1 MPADLDDAA
10 VPAADELVGSR
21 VLAVT
26 DEPLTPGLEVC
37 QHDRALVRACN
48 VGNLAEE
55 LRTRLA
61 DPDVDLAAAR
71 KPDAQ
76 GEVVRDAVG
85 EQTRAT
91 AAQNIHRGLVDLV
104 LHAATRHG
112 SRQLAPRRNGEL
124 RAHRAWRRPS
134 RRNDGCQGYAVPA
147 SPPATDIREKLFHEA
162 IVARRFGRP
171 GGRKVPGLAA
181 SRAARM
187 AFVSWLMIA
196 LLALAVAAVVGAEW
210 PRLTS
215 RFGAEARARRERVR
229 RKASLTLVRSETEEF
244 EASVQ
249 RDLAE
254 LPTIEE
260 SDRPNR

>member
-1 MPADLDDAA
+1 
-10 VPAADELVGSR
+10 
-21 VLAVT
+21 
-26 DEPLTPGLEVC
+26 
-37 QHDRALVRACN
+37 
-48 VGNLAEE
+48 
-55 LRTRLA
+55 
-61 DPDVDLAAAR
+61 
-71 KPDAQ
+71 
-76 GEVVRDAVG
+76 
-85 EQTRAT
+85 
-91 AAQNIHRGLVDLV
+91 
-104 LHAATRHG
+104 
-112 SRQLAPRRNGEL
+112 
-124 RAHRAWRRPS
+124 
-134 RRNDGCQGYAVPA
+134 
-147 SPPATDIREKLFHEA
+147 
-162 IVARRFGRP
+162 
-171 GGRKVPGLAA
+171 
-181 SRAARM
+181 M